1 MKLKQNIAHALALI
15 TVTIWGTTF
24 IATKLLLSGFSPVEI
39 LLIRF
44 LMAYVGLSVYT
55 IATGSRKRA
64 PFDLRHELL
73 CGAAGLTG
81 VVMYYYLENVALTM
95 TNASNVGILVSMA
108 PLSTALLGIF
118 LLKEEKVR
126 PAIFVGF
133 FIASVGAVLVMFN
146 GIVEFDVQIKG
157 DLLAISATL
166 GWALY
171 SIILRKIDSTT
182 YKVAHYTRKIFFYG
196 IVFMLPFFLSQPRS
210 MTLHSFTV
218 TNSLLLIFLGLGASA
233 ACFVS
238 WNHAVKVLG
247 VYKTSAYIYL
257 SPLASL
263 VTAALVLSERMT
275 LMGVGGCLLILGGL
289 YVSEKR
295 PSKNGSS
302 SQAA

>member
-196 IVFMLPFFLSQPRS
+196 IVFMLPFFLSQPRT
-210 MTLHSFTV
+210 MTLHSFTL
-218 TNSLLLIFLGLGASA
+218 TNTLLLIFLGLGASA

-238 WNHAVKVLG
+238 WNYAVKVLG

>member
-196 IVFMLPFFLSQPRS
+196 IVFMLPFFLS
-210 MTLHSFTV
+210 
-218 TNSLLLIFLGLGASA
+218 
-233 ACFVS
+233 
-238 WNHAVKVLG
+238 
-247 VYKTSAYIYL
+247 
-257 SPLASL
+257 
-263 VTAALVLSERMT
+263 
-275 LMGVGGCLLILGGL
+275 
-289 YVSEKR
+289 
-295 PSKNGSS
+295 
-302 SQAA
+302 